1 MAFNDA
7 YRLIQSVRRCEDT
20 HGVITFDVN
29 GPRGAADMGPMMCL
43 RNGLLWSRGGGGR
56 EGGIQ
61 LYFLL
66 SLSVS
71 GSPVTTWSL
80 YTALY

>member
-1 MAFNDA
+1 MMPTGQAYSAFT
-7 YRLIQSVRRCEDT
+7 VRRCEDT

-43 RNGLLWSRGGGGR
+43 RGG
-56 EGGIQ
+56 GGIQ

-66 SLSVS
+66 SPRL
-71 GSPVTTWSL
+71 GPR
-80 YTALY
+80 